1 MQAGQGRPGLTAP
14 YPGAQVTLLGVSK
27 MLDKCAKG
35 RKMQGALHPRV
46 TYACLEERH
55 FDPFVVTTQP
65 YEQLSHAA
73 LAWLKENQHECQVL
87 QVPRPL
93 AWPPCLSACCTQR
106 ARAYHRPRCT

>member
-1 MQAGQGRPGLTAP
+1 MR
-14 YPGAQVTLLGVSK
+14 AQVTLLGVSK

-55 FDPFVVTTQP
+55 FEPFVVTTQP

-87 QVPRPL
+87 QVC
-93 AWPPCLSACCTQR
+93 PPF
-106 ARAYHRPRCT
+106 PRCPSKSSAPLLVADLHVSIIHFVG

>member
-1 MQAGQGRPGLTAP
+1 
-14 YPGAQVTLLGVSK
+14 VTLLGVSK

-65 YEQLSHAA
+65 YEQLSHAT

-87 QVPRPL
+87 QVP
-93 AWPPCLSACCTQR
+93 PPPPP
-106 ARAYHRPRCT
+106 PRLPGSHV

>member
-1 MQAGQGRPGLTAP
+1 MR
-14 YPGAQVTLLGVSK
+14 AQVTLLGVSK

-55 FDPFVVTTQP
+55 FEPFVVTTQP
-65 YEQLSHAA
+65 YEQLSHAT

-87 QVPRPL
+87 QVL
-93 AWPPCLSACCTQR
+93 ALPDRVQVHSA
-106 ARAYHRPRCT
+106 